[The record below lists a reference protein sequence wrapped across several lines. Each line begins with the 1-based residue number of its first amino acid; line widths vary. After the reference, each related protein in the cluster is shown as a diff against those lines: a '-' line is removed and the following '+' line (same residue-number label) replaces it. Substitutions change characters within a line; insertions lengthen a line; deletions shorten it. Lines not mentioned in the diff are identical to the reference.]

1 MAVSLD
7 ISINDEMAQRL
18 SPMFT
23 KRAREMA
30 RHPKVLAFLDGR
42 EIDDLTPQQR
52 AKMVLRFWMYKDLL
66 LYEREQAE
74 IVAGQAA
81 AAAVNQDFSLENDE

>member
-1 MAVSLD
+1 MAVTLD
-7 ISINDEMAQRL
+7 IIVTDAMAQRL
-18 SPMFT
+18 APMFI
-23 KRAREMA
+23 KRAREMS

-42 EIDDLTPQQR
+42 EIDDLTPKQCAQL
-52 AKMVLRFWMYKDLL
+52 VLRFWMYKDLL

-81 AAAVNQDFSLENDE
+81 AAAVNQDFTLENEE